1 MKTYKEFIKE
11 AMVVKIGGKTSETSK
26 KLDRFMDD
34 YYDSTSEHP
43 FDGRARIHGDSAT
56 SELSSAFGEIHM
68 HDIRALRPGGGHEAL
83 EQIKSLA
90 DKHGV
95 EISGTAKAYG
105 RSAKY
110 PMNSKQL
117 AGYYK
122 KRGFEVGSGDSDGYP
137 IRYKPKAKEQ

>member
-1 MKTYKEFIKE
+1 MKSFKEFIKE
-11 AMVVKIGGKTSETSK
+11 AMVIKIGGKTSETSK

-34 YYDSTSEHP
+34 YYDSTSDHP
-43 FDGRARIHGDSAT
+43 FDDRSRIHGNSAT
-56 SELSSAFGEIHM
+56 SELSSAFGKIHM
-68 HDIRALRPGGGHEAL
+68 HDIRALTPGGGHEAL
-83 EQIKSLA
+83 EHIKRLA

-95 EISGTAKAYG
+95 EITGTAKAYN

-110 PMNSKQL
+110 PMNSNQL

-137 IRYKPKAKEQ
+137 IRYKPKSKEQ